1 VLYDASASLYA
12 NGLYLP
18 ADTVTFTAGTK
29 TIAVT
34 GTSPTNP
41 FSALAVGDKI
51 KITGT
56 TNNNATFTVATT
68 GDKSITVTETV
79 ADETANAAVI
89 QTERDYT
96 ATTGDKLCSVS
107 GKVPITYLTMANSRV
122 LATNVG
128 AGWRQLDYD
137 LVNALEWL
145 ILTEYGTFY
154 IQNIAEVGPGITA
167 IAGWDKYSN
176 YNPFAPSGN
185 GNALGNAT
193 ADNAGNTAA
202 GTEKAKYSKYRGIEN
217 FYGHIYKWVD
227 GINVNNNVPYVTN
240 NAANWADNTSTNYT
254 ATGVTLAGSN
264 GYTSTLVN
272 SSRVML
278 PSAVLGN
285 VSTYLTDYYY
295 QSTGWRVAAFG
306 GDAGSGAFAGAW
318 YWSLINASGNAYQDI
333 GARLAF

>member
-1 VLYDASASLYA
+1 
-12 NGLYLP
+12 
-18 ADTVTFTAGTK
+18 
-29 TIAVT
+29 
-34 GTSPTNP
+34 
-41 FSALAVGDKI
+41 
-51 KITGT
+51 
-56 TNNNATFTVATT
+56 
-68 GDKSITVTETV
+68 
-79 ADETANAAVI
+79 
-89 QTERDYT
+89 
-96 ATTGDKLCSVS
+96 
-107 GKVPITYLTMANSRV
+107 M
-122 LATNVG
+122 
-128 AGWRQLDYD
+128 DYD

-193 ADNAGNTAA
+193 ADNAGNAAA

-264 GYTSTLVN
+264 GYTSKLVN

-278 PSAVLGN
+278 PSEVLGN
-285 VSTYLTDYYY
+285 ASTYLTDYYN
-295 QSTGWRVAAFG
+295 QGTGWRVAAFG
-306 GDAGSGAFAGAW
+306 GIAYFGFYAGAW
-318 YWSLINASGNAYQDI
+318 SWALNYVSGDAYQHI